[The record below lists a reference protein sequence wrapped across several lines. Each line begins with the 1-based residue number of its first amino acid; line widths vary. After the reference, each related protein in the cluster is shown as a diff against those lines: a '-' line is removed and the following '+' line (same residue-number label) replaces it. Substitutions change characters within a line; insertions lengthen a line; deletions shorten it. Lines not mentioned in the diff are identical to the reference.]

1 MRVHF
6 NGRLMDFAEVR
17 IDPTDRGL
25 TLGDGLFETIA
36 VRGAAPARLDAH
48 LARLRDGAR
57 VIGLDVPVS
66 DQALADALSE
76 VVEANHMVEGSLR
89 LTLTRGPAPRGLVP
103 ADPAAPSLLITG
115 WPGDSPGDLTAPE
128 PVTAV
133 IATRTR
139 RNEHSPLARVKTLNF
154 LDGIIAAREAAEK
167 GADDALLLNTRGNL
181 AEATAANLFL
191 VVDGRAVTPRVD
203 DGALPGV
210 MRADVIRD
218 LGAAENTLDP
228 ADLAH
233 ASEAFLTNALGIRAL
248 VAVDGVPVGG
258 GEPGP
263 VTAEAQKIV

>member
-6 NGRLMDFAEVR
+6 NGRLMDLAEAR

-36 VRGAAPARLDAH
+36 VRSAAPARLDAH

-76 VVEANHMVEGSLR
+76 VVEANHIAEGSLR

-103 ADPAAPSLLITG
+103 AGPAAPSLLITG
-115 WPGDSPGDLTAPE
+115 WPGDLAAPE

-139 RNEHSPLARVKTLNF
+139 RNEHSQLARIKSLNF
-154 LDGIIAAREAAEK
+154 LDGIVAAREAAEK
-167 GADDALLLNTRGNL
+167 GADDALLLNTRGTL

-248 VAVDGVPVGG
+248 VVVDGVPVGG

>member
-6 NGRLMDFAEVR
+6 NGRLMDATEARV
-17 IDPTDRGL
+17 DPTDRGL
-25 TLGDGLFETIA
+25 TLADGLFETIA
-36 VRGAAPARLDAH
+36 VRGATPARLDAH

-57 VIGLDVPVS
+57 VIGLDVPAS

-89 LTLTRGPAPRGLVP
+89 LTLTRGPAPRGLMP

-115 WPGDSPGDLTAPE
+115 WPGDLTAPE

-133 IATRTR
+133 IAARTR
-139 RNEHSPLARVKTLNF
+139 RNEHSPLARIKTLNF
-154 LDGIIAAREAAEK
+154 LDGIVAAREAADR

-191 VVDGRAVTPRVD
+191 VVDGRAVTPPVD

-218 LGAAENTLDP
+218 LGAAENTLGPD
-228 ADLAH
+228 DLAH

-248 VAVDGVPVGG
+248 VTVDGAPVGG
-258 GEPGP
+258 GGPGP

>member
-6 NGRLMDFAEVR
+6 NGRLMDGAEAR

-48 LARLRDGAR
+48 IARLREGAR

-76 VVEANHMVEGSLR
+76 VIEANDIAEGSLR
-89 LTLTRGPAPRGLVP
+89 LTLTRGPAPRGLAP
-103 ADPAAPSLLITG
+103 AGPAAPSLLITG
-115 WPGDSPGDLTAPE
+115 WPGDLPGDSPE
-128 PVTAV
+128 PVTVV

-139 RNEHSPLARVKTLNF
+139 RNEHSPLARIKTLNF
-154 LDGIIAAREAAEK
+154 LDGIIAAREATEK
-167 GADDALLLNTRGNL
+167 GAGDALLLNTRGAL

-191 VVDGRAVTPRVD
+191 VVDGRTVTPPVD

-210 MRADVIRD
+210 MRADVLRG
-218 LGAAENTLDP
+218 LGAEENTLGPD
-228 ADLAH
+228 DLAH

-248 VAVDGVPVGG
+248 VEVDGAPVGG
-258 GEPGP
+258 GGPGP
-263 VTAEAQKIV
+263 VTAEARKIV

>member
-6 NGRLMDFAEVR
+6 NGRLMDFAEAR
-17 IDPTDRGL
+17 IDHTDRGL

-36 VRGAAPARLDAH
+36 IRGATPARLDAH

-76 VVEANHMVEGSLR
+76 VVEANHMVEGLLR
-89 LTLTRGPAPRGLVP
+89 LTLSRGPAPRRLVP

-115 WPGDSPGDLTAPE
+115 WPGDSTALE

-139 RNEHSPLARVKTLNF
+139 RNEHSPLARIKTLNF
-154 LDGIIAAREAAEK
+154 LDSIIAAREAADR
-167 GADDALLLNTRGNL
+167 GTDDALLLNTRGNL

-191 VVDGRAVTPRVD
+191 VVDGRAVTPPVD
-203 DGALPGV
+203 DGAMPGV

-218 LGAAENTLDP
+218 LGAAENTLGP
-228 ADLAH
+228 NDLAH

-248 VAVDGVPVGG
+248 VAVDSAPIGG
-258 GEPGP
+258 GGPGP
-263 VTAEAQKIV
+263 VTGEAQKIV